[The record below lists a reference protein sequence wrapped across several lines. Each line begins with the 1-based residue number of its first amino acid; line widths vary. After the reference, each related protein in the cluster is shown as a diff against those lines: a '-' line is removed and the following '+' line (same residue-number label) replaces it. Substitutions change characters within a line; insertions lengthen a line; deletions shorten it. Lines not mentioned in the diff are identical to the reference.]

1 MWSILHHVRSQRN
14 TPNIIKNGLIILLL
28 KDCLKS
34 PRPQICTQSI
44 DRRSEREIFFEN
56 LASSVGVK
64 WSGDLPPDS
73 THMLT
78 CEHLLSAQSLSP
90 STLSNSIYDTVSD
103 VVEKQVQCAMEVRF
117 SEWFYSVQQDQ
128 MGLIGLR
135 AGSQIWLIRYEGWG
149 GVMRGAENSGGRE

>member
-1 MWSILHHVRSQRN
+1 MWSILHHVRNQRS

-78 CEHLLSAQSLSP
+78 CEHLHHAQYSSP
-90 STLSNSIYDTVSD
+90 STLSNN
-103 VVEKQVQCAMEVRF
+103 R
-117 SEWFYSVQQDQ
+117 SEQ
-128 MGLIGLR
+128 
-135 AGSQIWLIRYEGWG
+135 
-149 GVMRGAENSGGRE
+149 

>member
-1 MWSILHHVRSQRN
+1 MWSILHHVRSQRKS
-14 TPNIIKNGLIILLL
+14 PNIIKNGLNISILL

-44 DRRSEREIFFEN
+44 DHRSEREIFFES

-78 CEHLLSAQSLSP
+78 CEHPHPAQLSSPSSLS
-90 STLSNSIYDTVSD
+90 NN
-103 VVEKQVQCAMEVRF
+103 R
-117 SEWFYSVQQDQ
+117 SEQ
-128 MGLIGLR
+128 
-135 AGSQIWLIRYEGWG
+135 
-149 GVMRGAENSGGRE
+149 